1 MKSTETKTEE
11 TLTLAERWE
20 QHPPPV
26 PSDTR
31 DLAIRSLDAGVS
43 VFLDGERIEKGLCT
57 VYSVH
62 AELGERLV

>member
-43 VFLDGERIEKGLCT
+43 IFLDGESREGLVC
-57 VYSVH
+57 VY
-62 AELGERLV
+62 AEQGEHFV